1 MVLGGLSKSAGSAY
15 TYAKAAF
22 GRGLSANAALSTF
35 KELGGSVR
43 RTDFLNIY
51 RELRGV
57 TEAAYHVR
65 NIRKDFMPDPDRL
78 PHAITNIRRDYSFNV
93 RLNIRDGESG
103 ERFTRNITVT
113 SDRNMTLND
122 IEAEA
127 ESAYYDDPAYGDN
140 EIESYTLVE
149 AKRR

>member
-1 MVLGGLSKSAGSAY
+1 MVLGALSSSAGSAY

-22 GRGLSANAALSTF
+22 SRGLSANAALSTF
-35 KELGGSVR
+35 KELGGAVR
-43 RTDFLNIY
+43 RTEFLGIY
-51 RELRGV
+51 RELRGI

-93 RLNIRDGESG
+93 RLDIRDANTGEIIQ
-103 ERFTRNITVT
+103 RNITVT
-113 SDRNMTLND
+113 SDRNMSVYD
-122 IEAEA
+122 IEGEA
-127 ESAYYDDPAYGDN
+127 ESAYFNDDAYGDN
-140 EIESYTLVE
+140 EIQAMTVVE

>member
-1 MVLGGLSKSAGSAY
+1 MVLGLLSKAARSAY

-22 GRGLSANAALSTF
+22 GRGLSANAALAAYRD
-35 KELGGSVR
+35 LGVGIR
-43 RTDFLNIY
+43 RTDFLNVY

-65 NIRKDFMPDPDRL
+65 NIRKTYLPDPERL

-93 RLNIRDGESG
+93 RLDVRDAESG
-103 ERFTRNITVT
+103 EIFPRNITVT
-113 SDRNMTLND
+113 SDRLMSVYD

-127 ESAYYDDPAYGDN
+127 ESAYSDDPAYADN
-140 EIESYTLVE
+140 EIVSVTVVE